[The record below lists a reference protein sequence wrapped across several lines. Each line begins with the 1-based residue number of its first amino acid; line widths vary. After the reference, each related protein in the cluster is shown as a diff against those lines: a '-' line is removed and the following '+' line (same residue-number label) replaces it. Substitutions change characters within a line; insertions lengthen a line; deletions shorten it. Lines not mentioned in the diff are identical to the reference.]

1 MSHHNEVAESLTL
14 NTQDIDIEMAAA
26 TTTTTTAAPITANGS
41 STNSSSSNGSGGGDK
56 PRLIITQMVLENFKS
71 YAGRQVIGPFHRSFS
86 AIVGPN
92 GSGKSNVIDAL
103 LFVFG
108 YRANKIRQGKLSE
121 LIHSSKN
128 GGQLSQ
134 CSVSVHF
141 KEVVDSADGSSS
153 ADVEGSELVVT
164 RTATQSNQSKYMVNG
179 ATSSYTEVTTLLR
192 SKGID
197 LDHKRFLILQGEV
210 ENIAQMKAMG
220 QSENEVG
227 LLEYL
232 EDIIGT
238 SAYKGQIEEARK
250 LVDELNAARSER
262 LHRVK
267 IVEKEKNGLEE
278 KRNEALAFIKTENEL
293 TRQKSALYQKRQHES
308 KAKEAAEQAKF
319 AAAKEAC
326 SSEQARHAAMR
337 NEAQALEETH
347 ALTEKECKVLERKAA
362 EVAEE
367 LGRAEREE
375 VQLQVNRKHVKGKLK
390 KAQDSGDKEAH
401 AMQQLRA
408 TAAAL
413 ASDMASGRAE
423 AADLE
428 QRLGAERAALAEIG
442 AGLGSKTAEL
452 TAAIGEKQQ
461 ELAP

>member
-1 MSHHNEVAESLTL
+1 MSHSSNDQVVAESLAL
-14 NTQDIDIEMAAA
+14 NTQDMDIDML
-26 TTTTTTAAPITANGS
+26 TPPPPPAPSTANG
-41 STNSSSSNGSGGGDK
+41 NANGESGK
-56 PRLIITQMVLENFKS
+56 ARLIITQMVLENFKS

-121 LIHSSKN
+121 LIHNSKN

-141 KEVVDSADGSSS
+141 MEVVDSADGSSTM
-153 ADVEGSELVVT
+153 DVEGSSLVVT
-164 RTATQSNQSKYMVNG
+164 RTANTSNQSKYLVNG

-210 ENIAQMKAMG
+210 ENISQMKAMG

-250 LVDELNAARSER
+250 LVDELNVARSER

-267 IVEKEKNGLEE
+267 IVEKEKNSLED
-278 KRNEALAFIKTENEL
+278 KKNEALAFIKTENEL
-293 TRQKSALYQKRQHES
+293 TLQKSALYQKRQHES
-308 KAKEAAEQAKF
+308 KAKEAAEQAKYD
-319 AAAKEAC
+319 AAKQAC
-326 SSEQARHAAMR
+326 MSEQTRHAAIR
-337 NEAQALEETH
+337 NEAQELEETR
-347 ALTEKECKVLERKAA
+347 ALTEKEAKVLERKAK

-367 LGRAEREE
+367 LHKIEREE
-375 VQLQVNRKHVKGKLK
+375 VQL
-390 KAQDSGDKEAH
+390 
-401 AMQQLRA
+401 
-408 TAAAL
+408 T
-413 ASDMASGRAE
+413 
-423 AADLE
+423 
-428 QRLGAERAALAEIG
+428 
-442 AGLGSKTAEL
+442 
-452 TAAIGEKQQ
+452 
-461 ELAP
+461 

>member
-1 MSHHNEVAESLTL
+1 MSQTELAAESLAL
-14 NTQDIDIEMAAA
+14 NTQDIDMDIEMVPAMAVSGQS
-26 TTTTTTAAPITANGS
+26 TVKGNG
-41 STNSSSSNGSGGGDK
+41 NGNCKVEVGK
-56 PRLIITQMVLENFKS
+56 ARLIITQMVLENFKS
-71 YAGRQVIGPFHRSFS
+71 YAGRQVIGPFHRVT
-86 AIVGPN
+86 IVGPN

-128 GGQLSQ
+128 AGQLSQ
-134 CSVSVHF
+134 CSVEVHF

-153 ADVEGSELVVT
+153 VDVEGSELVVT

-179 ATSSYTEVTTLLR
+179 SSSSYTEVTTLLR

-210 ENIAQMKAMG
+210 ENISQMKAMG

-250 LVDELNAARSER
+250 QVDELNVARSER

-267 IVEKEKNGLEE
+267 IVEKEKSGLED
-278 KRNEALAFIKTENEL
+278 KKNEALSFIRTENEL
-293 TRQKSALYQKRQHES
+293 TVQKSAVYQKRQHES
-308 KAKEAAEQAKF
+308 KVKEAVEQGKY
-319 AAAKEAC
+319 AAAKLAC
-326 SSEQARHAAMR
+326 ESEQARHAAIR
-337 NEAQALEETH
+337 NEAQELEETR
-347 ALTEKECKVLERKAA
+347 ALTEKECKVLERKAK

-367 LGRAEREE
+367 LSKAEREE
-375 VQLQVNRKHVKGKLK
+375 VQLQ
-390 KAQDSGDKEAH
+390 
-401 AMQQLRA
+401 
-408 TAAAL
+408 
-413 ASDMASGRAE
+413 
-423 AADLE
+423 
-428 QRLGAERAALAEIG
+428 
-442 AGLGSKTAEL
+442 
-452 TAAIGEKQQ
+452 
-461 ELAP
+461 

>member
-1 MSHHNEVAESLTL
+1 MSHNELGESLAVT
-14 NTQDIDIEMAAA
+14 TQDMDIEMLPAM
-26 TTTTTTAAPITANGS
+26 AAPTPSTVNGA
-41 STNSSSSNGSGGGDK
+41 GAGKAEVGK

-128 GGQLSQ
+128 AGKLSQ
-134 CSVSVHF
+134 CSVEVHF

-153 ADVEGSELVVT
+153 EDIEGSELVVT

-179 ATSSYTEVTTLLR
+179 STSSYTEVTTLLR

-210 ENIAQMKAMG
+210 ENISQMKAMG

-250 LVDELNAARSER
+250 LLDELNVARSER

-267 IVEKEKNGLEE
+267 IVEKEKNSLED
-278 KRNEALAFIKTENEL
+278 KKNEALSFIQTENEL
-293 TRQKSALYQKRQHES
+293 TVQKSALYQKRQHES
-308 KAKEAAEQAKF
+308 KVKEAAEQAKYS
-319 AAAKEAC
+319 AAKLAC
-326 SSEQARHAAMR
+326 ESEQARHAAIR
-337 NEAQALEETH
+337 NEAQELEETR
-347 ALTEKECKVLERKAA
+347 ALTEKECKVLDRKAK

-367 LGRAEREE
+367 LSKAEREE
-375 VQLQVNRKHVKGKLK
+375 VQLQ
-390 KAQDSGDKEAH
+390 
-401 AMQQLRA
+401 
-408 TAAAL
+408 
-413 ASDMASGRAE
+413 
-423 AADLE
+423 
-428 QRLGAERAALAEIG
+428 
-442 AGLGSKTAEL
+442 
-452 TAAIGEKQQ
+452 
-461 ELAP
+461 